1 MIVFYSTHC
10 PKCSILEK
18 KLKQANIEY
27 TENNDV
33 DTMVAKCM
41 TSAPSLEVDGKLM
54 SFAESIEWIKSQ
66 EVN

>member
-1 MIVFYSTHC
+1 MVVFYSTHC

-33 DTMVAKCM
+33 NAMLAKGM
-41 TSAPSLEVDGKLM
+41 TSAPSLGWTASL
-54 SFAESIEWIKSQ
+54 WGLL
-66 EVN
+66 NLLNGLNHRR